1 MPPRTFDNPERGR
14 VCRRYISLMQALHSS
29 ALDGLRARG
38 EAFLRDVSREYY
50 SSHAGLKPSAELQPI
65 YERHREAFGDESL
78 ELAMA
83 LFKGASPQSEDHRS
97 GRMLVEWLVES
108 RVGRELAPLEEREI
122 AWEGQAVVRLANGDG
137 EPYRRASI
145 TIANTR
151 DARERRAL
159 DAARAALV
167 ESELAPMR
175 QERLAREKAF
185 VEKMAVAPGYIETFD
200 ALAGVRV
207 RALRDE
213 CATFLRDTQAM
224 WDEVLPEFLKRGLGI
239 TPAEATR
246 ADAVALMRVPEFD
259 AGFPADDM
267 ERSIRRQMVEMGA
280 SPDADGRVRY
290 DTTDRPGKRARAF
303 CAPVVI
309 PDEVYLVIRPHGG
322 QNDWQTLLHE
332 LGHALHFANIDMSM
346 PFEFR
351 WLGDNSITE
360 SYAMLFDHRM
370 KDRGWLGRYTQLGKQ
385 DLARYLRSAGFE
397 ELQFLRR
404 YCAKLIYEVE
414 LYGGRVSWSA
424 LPDLYVETLSGATG
438 FQYQRADAFVDVDPH
453 FYSARYL
460 RAWQLQSL
468 LAESLVGRFNDD
480 WWRNPAAGPWIVR
493 ELFSRGQRELAEEQA
508 RRVADKPLSF
518 APLVSSIERLL
529 T

>member
-1 MPPRTFDNPERGR
+1 MSPSAADALELLRT
-14 VCRRYISLMQALHSS
+14 
-29 ALDGLRARG
+29 RG

-65 YERHREAFGDESL
+65 YERHREAYGDESL

-83 LFKGASPQSEDHRS
+83 LLKASAPGSEEHRS
-97 GRMLVEWLVES
+97 GRMLVEWLIES
-108 RVGRELAPLEEREI
+108 RVGRELASLEEREI
-122 AWEGQAVVRLANGDG
+122 AWEGQAVVHLANGDA

-151 DARERRAL
+151 DANERRAL
-159 DAARAALV
+159 DNARAALV
-167 ESELAPMR
+167 EAELAPMR
-175 QERLAREKAF
+175 QERLSREKEF
-185 VEKMAVAPGYIETFD
+185 VEKMAVAPGYLDTFD
-200 ALAGVRV
+200 ALAGVCV
-207 RALRDE
+207 RPLRDE
-213 CATFLRDTQAM
+213 CAAFLRDTQAM

-239 TPAEATR
+239 TRAEATR

-259 AGFPADDM
+259 GGFPAEAM
-267 ERSIRRQMVEMGA
+267 EREVRRQVTEMGA
-280 SPDADGRVRY
+280 SPDAGGRVRY
-290 DTTDRPGKRARAF
+290 DTGDRPGKRARAF

-332 LGHALHFANIDMSM
+332 LGHALHFANIDMSL

-370 KDRGWLGRYTQLGKQ
+370 KDRGWLARYTQLGKN
-385 DLARYLRSAGFE
+385 DVPRYLRAAGFE
-397 ELQFLRR
+397 ELQFIRR

-414 LYGGRVSWSA
+414 LYGGAVSWSA
-424 LPDLYVETLSGATG
+424 LPDLYVETLTGATG

-460 RAWQLQSL
+460 RAWQLQAV
-468 LAESLVGRFNDD
+468 LAESLVEGFNAD

-493 ELFSRGQRELAEEQA
+493 ELFACGQRELAEEQA
-508 RRVADKPLSF
+508 QRVAKRPLSF
-518 APLVSSIERLL
+518 APLVTSIERLL

>member
-1 MPPRTFDNPERGR
+1 MSARE
-14 VCRRYISLMQALHSS
+14 SS
-29 ALDGLRARG
+29 ALDAVRARG
-38 EAFLRDVSREYY
+38 EAFLTDVSREYY
-50 SSHAGLKPSAELQPI
+50 SSHAGLKPVAELQPI
-65 YERHREAFGDESL
+65 YERHREAFGDESFDL
-78 ELAMA
+78 TMA
-83 LFKGASPQSEDHRS
+83 LLKNAAPGSGDHRS
-97 GRMLVEWLVES
+97 GRMLVEWQIES

-122 AWEGQAVVRLANGDG
+122 AWEGEAIVPLANGGG

-151 DARERRAL
+151 DAKERRAL
-159 DAARAALV
+159 DNARASLV
-167 ESELAPMR
+167 EAGLAPMR
-175 QERLAREKAF
+175 QERLAREKEL
-185 VEKMAVAPGYIETFD
+185 VEKMGVAPDYLATFD
-200 ALAGVRV
+200 ALAGVNV
-207 RALRDE
+207 RALRDD
-213 CATFLRDTQAM
+213 CTGFIRDTQAM
-224 WDEVLPEFLKRGLGI
+224 WDDVLPEFLKRSLGI
-239 TPAEATR
+239 TPEEATR
-246 ADAVALMRVPEFD
+246 ADAVALMRAPEFD
-259 AGFPADDM
+259 GGFPAEAM
-267 ERSIRRQMVEMGA
+267 EREVRRQITEMGA

-290 DTTDRPGKRARAF
+290 DTGDRPGKRARAF

-332 LGHALHFANIDMSM
+332 LGHALHFANIDMAL
-346 PFEFR
+346 PFEYR

-360 SYAMLFDHRM
+360 SYAMLFDHRL
-370 KDRGWLGRYTQLGKQ
+370 KDRGWLGRYTELGKS
-385 DLARYLRSAGFE
+385 DLPRYMRAAGFE

-414 LYGGRVSWSA
+414 LYGGAVPWSA
-424 LPDLYVETLSGATG
+424 LPDLYVETLTGATG

-468 LAESLVGRFNDD
+468 LAESLVEKFNAD

-493 ELFSRGQRELAEEQA
+493 ELFARGQSELAEEQA
-508 RRVADKPLSF
+508 QRVAKKPLSF
-518 APLVSSIERLL
+518 APLVKAIEGLL

>member
-1 MPPRTFDNPERGR
+1 MSASGDT
-14 VCRRYISLMQALHSS
+14 
-29 ALDGLRARG
+29 ALDLLRTRG

-50 SSHAGLKPSAELQPI
+50 SSHAGLKASAELQPI
-65 YERHREAFGDESL
+65 YERHRAAFGDESL

-83 LFKGASPQSEDHRS
+83 LLTSSKPGSEEHRS
-97 GRMLVEWLVES
+97 GRMLVEWQIES

-122 AWEGQAVVRLANGDG
+122 AWEGEAVVRLADG
-137 EPYRRASI
+137 GAEPYRRASI

-159 DAARAALV
+159 DDARAALV
-167 ESELAPMR
+167 EAELAPMR
-175 QERLAREKAF
+175 QERLSREKEF
-185 VEKMAVAPGYIETFD
+185 VEKMAVAPSYLDTFD

-207 RALRDE
+207 RDLRDD
-213 CATFLRDTQAM
+213 CAAFLRDTQSM
-224 WDEVLPEFLKRGLGI
+224 WDDVLPEFLKRGLGI
-239 TPAEATR
+239 TPSEATR
-246 ADAVALMRVPEFD
+246 ADAVALMRAPEFD
-259 AGFPADDM
+259 GGFPAEAM
-267 ERSIRRQMVEMGA
+267 EREVRRQVTEMGA
-280 SPDADGRVRY
+280 SPDAGGRVRY
-290 DTTDRPGKRARAF
+290 DTGDRPGKRARAF

-370 KDRGWLGRYTQLGKQ
+370 KDRGWLARYTQLGKA
-385 DLARYLRSAGFE
+385 DLPRYLRAAGFE

-414 LYGGRVSWSA
+414 LYGGRVPWRA

-468 LAESLVGRFNDD
+468 IAESLVERFNAD

-493 ELFSRGQRELAEEQA
+493 ELFSHGQRELAEEQA
-508 RRVADKPLSF
+508 RRVAGKPLSF
-518 APLVSSIERLL
+518 APLVTSIERLL